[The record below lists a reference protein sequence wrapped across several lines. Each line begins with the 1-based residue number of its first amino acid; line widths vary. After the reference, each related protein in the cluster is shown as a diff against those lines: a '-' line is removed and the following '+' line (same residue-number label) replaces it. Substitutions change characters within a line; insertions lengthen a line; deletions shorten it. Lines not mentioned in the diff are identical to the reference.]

1 MADVQVI
8 IAQAGP
14 LPIKVSTDIGSD
26 GPCVLTLAGSVWST
40 SANQLIGV
48 SLSIDGE
55 PVANAQIFSNGPTTH
70 RAVVPMTLPYTFTY
84 GSHTFELTAMNAQ
97 TTTDL
102 NDLFRLTVQY

>member
-1 MADVQVI
+1 MAAVQLI

-14 LPIKVSTDIGSD
+14 LPIKVSTGIGSD
-26 GPCVLTLAGSVWST
+26 GPSVLTLVGSAWSM

-55 PVANAQIFSNGPTTH
+55 PVGNAQIFSNGASTH
-70 RAVVPMTLPYTFTY
+70 RAVIPMTLAYTFTY
-84 GSHTFELTAMNAQ
+84 GPHTFELTAMNPQ

-102 NDLFRLTVQY
+102 NDFFRLTVQY